1 MKNVEKSATIQEPR
15 LSQQI
20 ATNDDVA
27 DNEEEIDE
35 QIEEG
40 NVEKAARENATGFP
54 VSLVNNKQI
63 ETNDDDV
70 ASREEVEEQE
80 EESRIAR
87 VAYENGM
94 STALAKEYIQRGRT
108 HD

>member
-1 MKNVEKSATIQEPR
+1 
-15 LSQQI
+15 
-20 ATNDDVA
+20 
-27 DNEEEIDE
+27 
-35 QIEEG
+35 
-40 NVEKAARENATGFP
+40 
-54 VSLVNNKQI
+54 
-63 ETNDDDV
+63 V